1 MGVWGESW
9 VADGAMAESRRVAAI
24 TTAVV
29 AGARGD
35 TTARN
40 VAAGGAEGEAEPRHF
55 AAAASRAA
63 AILADAA
70 SRGGS
75 LGMEFDFS
83 LEYVR
88 RNVQL
93 AVRAGADPGPL
104 EVPSHASAHLP
115 TALRQLA
122 TALDAVGP
130 IPAPLAESP
139 AGDPGR
145 GRRTLPYDLSGGHV
159 SSSCVELAGGLQMP
173 LVGYGSFQMG
183 NAGIRGALDAG
194 YRLIDTAEAYGGV
207 HLNHGR
213 NRAGGLI

>member
-1 MGVWGESW
+1 
-9 VADGAMAESRRVAAI
+9 MAASRRVAAI
-24 TTAVV
+24 TTAVG

-35 TTARN
+35 TTARGA
-40 VAAGGAEGEAEPRHF
+40 AAGGGEGEAEPRHF

-70 SRGGS
+70 SRGAS

-83 LEYVR
+83 LEYMR

-104 EVPSHASAHLP
+104 EVPSRASAHLP

-122 TALDAVGP
+122 SALDAVGP
-130 IPAPLAESP
+130 LSTPLAESP

-145 GRRTLPYDLSGGHV
+145 GRRALPYDLSGGHV

-194 YRLIDTAEAYGGV
+194 YRLIDTAEAYGGA
-207 HLNHGR
+207 LNCGR
-213 NRAGGLI
+213 NRAAGLI